1 MEENN
6 QHRAGFEQSDVNVV
20 AVGKFGIALLLMTI
34 LAMAL
39 LVGLFNYFKTQVGG
53 EAISVDPT
61 KVFPQPQLEKTP
73 IPDLKAV
80 QEAQDQVLM
89 TYGWVDQQKGVVRI
103 PIAKAMDMVVAK
115 GLPVRTATPP
125 GVEGVSVPTE
135 SALGPKMMPPGG
147 PLGGSK

>member
-6 QHRAGFEQSDVNVV
+6 KHRPGFEESDVNVI

-39 LVGLFNYFKTQVGG
+39 LVGVFNYFKTQEGG
-53 EAISVDPT
+53 EAISVDPA
-61 KVFPQPQLEKTP
+61 KVFPEPQLEKTP

-80 QEAQDQVLM
+80 REAEDQVLNS
-89 TYGWVDQQKGVVRI
+89 YGWVDQQKGVVRI

-115 GLPVRTATPP
+115 GLPVRAAAPPTAD
-125 GVEGVSVPTE
+125 GVSVPTE
-135 SALGPKMMPPGG
+135 SGLGPKMMAPGG